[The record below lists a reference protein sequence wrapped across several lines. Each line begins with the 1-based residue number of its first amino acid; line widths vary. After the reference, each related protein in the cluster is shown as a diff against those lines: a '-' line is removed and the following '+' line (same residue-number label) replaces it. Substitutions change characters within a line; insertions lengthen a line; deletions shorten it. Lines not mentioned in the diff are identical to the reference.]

1 MNLSRFKAAFACLV
15 GATMVA
21 CVTAG
26 DVRDIVDESNRATL
40 VGTIAADAVPG
51 QPGAAN
57 DAAGPWQDA
66 VNRIETFI
74 AEHPDDPR
82 TIAALRIREAVVLLN
97 AGQTNLARAVLNEVD
112 ESQLGSA
119 RDLAIYEARD
129 ALLWWYGWDGT
140 TLADGNEAAAMQ
152 AMATLASVTK
162 PMDDSAPI
170 TRFLEE
176 TRELWP

>member
-1 MNLSRFKAAFACLV
+1 MNLSRMKAAFTCLV

-57 DAAGPWQDA
+57 DAAGSWQDA

-74 AEHPDDPR
+74 AEHPDDHR
-82 TIAALRIREAVVLLN
+82 TIAALRIRQAVVLLN
-97 AGQTNLARAVLNEVD
+97 AGQTNLAQQKAVRYHEHETHLRGCRD
-112 ESQLGSA
+112 FRPCQLGQLCA
-119 RDLAIYEARD
+119 GM
-129 ALLWWYGWDGT
+129 LLRQM
-140 TLADGNEAAAMQ
+140 EVQ
-152 AMATLASVTK
+152 
-162 PMDDSAPI
+162 
-170 TRFLEE
+170 
-176 TRELWP
+176 